1 MSLLTMECDFFAMDH
16 RDHHYHQRHCQC
28 PCPRLRFWRSILLLF
43 AFSLLAIWLTSSF
56 VSRFAWA
63 PTSWQP
69 LLSRA
74 ASAQPLARCWM
85 RATFFSHPTS
95 KLTIMCTSW
104 RWAQCK
110 WCWRWEYNVSIPDGF
125 NGSLCRRCMELEEP
139 PWWPNH
145 RERWEFVCVL
155 RSAPPP
161 LCATPRRRAACHS
174 VVRSAGVPRGRVRA
188 VVP

>member
-1 MSLLTMECDFFAMDH
+1 MSH
-16 RDHHYHQRHCQC
+16 RDHHYHPRHYQC
-28 PCPRLRFWRSILLLF
+28 PCPRARFWRSILLLF

-56 VSRFAWA
+56 VSSLAWA

-110 WCWRWEYNVSIPDGF
+110 WCWRWEYNMSIPDGF

-145 RERWEFVCVL
+145 RERWELFVWHWFGPAFPWGV
-155 RSAPPP
+155 
-161 LCATPRRRAACHS
+161 CHTIAS
-174 VVRSAGVPRGRVRA
+174 FVSEPWL
-188 VVP
+188 P